1 MKNIK
6 NIIFAATRLI
16 SGKFAVA
23 GGDDDLK
30 NFRFGLKVTPSV
42 NWLKPDSKLITGNG
56 AAVKYGGG
64 VILEFKLAK
73 VASVQTGLQIDMDG
87 GKIKYNNDG
96 TNKALYFYNNLDEKI
111 IEYNIA
117 DTSNVNYTHYQLNSR
132 KYNITYVTLP
142 IALKLKTKEIGS
154 LTYFG
159 QVGMNTSFRW
169 KANANDELTKVA
181 NAANETKTKVD
192 ITKDINIVNFALNA
206 GLGAEYNLS
215 GSTSILFGL
224 NYTFGFS
231 NVTKKESKYIERKV
245 KDATNTTS
253 YTDFPQVLKSN
264 AVVLTIG
271 VLF

>member
-6 NIIFAATRLI
+6 NIIFAATILI

-23 GGDDDLK
+23 GGDDELK

-56 AAVKYGGG
+56 ASVKYGGG
-64 VILEFKLAK
+64 IILEFKLAK

-87 GKIKYNNDG
+87 GKAKYNNDG
-96 TNKALYFYNNLDEKI
+96 TNTARYLFNILDDKI
-111 IEYNIA
+111 VEYNLA
-117 DTSNVNYTHYQLNSR
+117 DTANTNFTHYQLNER

-142 IALKLKTKEIGS
+142 LSLKLKTKEIGS
-154 LTYFG
+154 LIYFG
-159 QVGMNTSFRW
+159 QVGMNTSIRW
-169 KANANDELTKVA
+169 KARANDELTKVT
-181 NAANETKTKVD
+181 NGANESKSKVD
-192 ITKDINIVNFALNA
+192 ITKDINIFNFALNV
-206 GLGAEYNLS
+206 GLGAEYNIS

-224 NYTFGFS
+224 NYAFGFT
-231 NVTKKESKYIERKV
+231 NVVKKESKYIERKV
-245 KDATNTTS
+245 KDTGNNIT

-264 AVVLTIG
+264 AVVLTVG